1 MKPIFKKTTGAP
13 AATDIVA
20 DYNFKAFYPEVNR
33 NMAWAEL
40 EPYITLATR
49 RFVLPF
55 LGREFYDEVADLIE
69 AGDPLENGMEDF
81 VELLRF
87 AIAYHTISIALPV
100 KKTVI
105 ASMGAVENQA
115 GEGTTTSTQW
125 GFRTTLWAV
134 AQSADRAMDDLLA
147 FLETE
152 VTNANTAFDTWK
164 DSDAYSFGKS
174 DFFRHTKDFQEFQN
188 INSSRRS
195 FIAMLP
201 TIKQCARQ
209 YIAPVISQEQYDDL
223 VAKVKAAAELEAA
236 DKKLLENVRAALA
249 AWTVY
254 QASNKLAILP
264 DQDGWRVIS
273 NADAIDTRS
282 YSAEVTKAAIQA
294 IRDGAEQDAR
304 TNTADLMAFMYENKA
319 DYELYSASS
328 SNPDNEK
335 SYFIPPIGSE
345 YGAVML

>member
-1 MKPIFKKTTGAP
+1 MKSIFKKTSGAP
-13 AATDIVA
+13 ASTDVVG

-33 NMAWAEL
+33 NMAWSEL
-40 EPYITLATR
+40 EPYITQATR
-49 RFVLPF
+49 RFILPF
-55 LGREFYDEVADLIE
+55 IGLEFYDEVADLIQ
-69 AGDPLENGMEDF
+69 ADDDLLNGREEF

-87 AIAYHTISIALPV
+87 AVAYHTMAIALPA
-100 KKTVI
+100 KKTVM

-115 GEGTTTSTQW
+115 SEGTTTSTQW

-134 AQSADRAMDDLLA
+134 AQAADRNMDDLLS
-147 FLETE
+147 FLEKE
-152 VTNANTAFDTWK
+152 VADDNATFDAWK
-164 DSDAYSFGKS
+164 DDAAYNIGKS
-174 DFFRHTKDFQEFQN
+174 DLFRHTADFQQYQN

-209 YIAPVISQEQYDDL
+209 YIVPVISQEQYDDL